1 METVPGV
8 QVAQG
13 AGVVQGVQVVRGA
26 GVIHAEE
33 VIQEV
38 LRSLTRD

>member
-8 QVAQG
+8 QVAHG
-13 AGVVQGVQVVRGA
+13 ARVVQGVQVVHGA
-26 GVIHAEE
+26 GVIQAEE